1 VVREVA
7 LEDALEDPEVASA
20 GGVASGGGAVRS
32 VGSELE
38 EFGLSLSEAL
48 CAEAE
53 RVVALGDGE
62 DAANHIPGGVGFFRP
77 EMEGAAVVVRGE
89 SVFGGSEI
97 EEDAAVFEEG
107 RIGVGFEESRN
118 GGGDF
123 RRGLGYVRGRG
134 SGRGHVGYGSKCF
147 WRLPPISG

>member
-1 VVREVA
+1 MVREVA
-7 LEDALEDPEVASA
+7 LKDAFEGAEIAGA

-32 VGSELE
+32 VGYELE

-62 DAANHIPGGVGFFRP
+62 DAADHIPGGVDVFRP

-107 RIGVGFEESRN
+107 RIGVGFEESRD

-123 RRGLGYVRGRG
+123 GRGLGYIRGG
-134 SGRGHVGYGSKCF
+134 SSGRGA
-147 WRLPPISG
+147 WELR